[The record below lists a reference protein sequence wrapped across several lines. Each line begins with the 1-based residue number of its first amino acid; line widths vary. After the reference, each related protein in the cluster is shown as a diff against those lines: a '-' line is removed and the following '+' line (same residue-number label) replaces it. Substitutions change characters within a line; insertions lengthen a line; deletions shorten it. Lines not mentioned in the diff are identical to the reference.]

1 MGTMP
6 LAQYEEF
13 DDKYSRMTEYLSS
26 EGGYWKDN
34 DRWYMDADS
43 FMDAGIAVLNR
54 RHWLLAD
61 FGSYKTEQLKAEIK
75 YFLLHSMKEGII
87 ETLSVY
93 QNYRQAISNI
103 GKLLSPIRS
112 VESFNRLNTCDR
124 ELENAGLNDTESRR
138 YLQLKHGAAKF
149 ITDYYGDRDEMEND
163 VWRAARIPGTK
174 VSAAGK
180 REKVSISFE
189 KIPTYYREMTKR
201 FMSRLVIKRSWSY
214 CTEMMM
220 YIRYFFRTFYA
231 HGYTDGFLERLARQ
245 DIEKYLGWVAGDY
258 EGKNATFRS
267 KAVSFIRH
275 FIDYIQ
281 LAEYPQAPKKD
292 VNRLI
297 FEDDIPKR
305 ERSAD
310 TMGKVKYVPEPIR
323 WQLDV
328 CIGEIEPVEMMPV
341 YVLLRETGWRGTDV
355 LNLRYDSCLEHL
367 WNSHDK
373 EYIPYLCGEITKTG
387 IPLLKIPIRKEVADM
402 VKKIVDD
409 AAEHSTDDNNPDKY
423 LFNTYEGHCKGLPLS
438 KPAFSAA
445 VQKLIDKKGI
455 LDGDEKLYHFK
466 AHALRH
472 TRALEYTEQGM
483 PIGIIQQILGHC
495 SLQMTLHY
503 AKVTENML
511 YRKWKETEKLNLLHL
526 ESIPPNAHKEKR
538 KEEIRYEFIRK
549 NLDAVRVPFGVCFKP
564 AKLPCRQQINQ
575 CFDCANFCT
584 SQNIIGEYEQEI
596 ERVREQ
602 LGISKRLG
610 RSEWEEKNR
619 NYLEILEKMLAR
631 IQKEGLIHKNGSHRE
646 ECDGRDDE

>member
-1 MGTMP
+1 MGTAA
-6 LAQYEEF
+6 LTQYEEF
-13 DDKYSRMTEYLSS
+13 DDKYSRMIEYLSS
-26 EGGYWKDN
+26 EGDYWKDN
-34 DRWYMDADS
+34 DRWYMDAES
-43 FMDAGIAVLNR
+43 FKEAGIPVIKSG
-54 RHWLLAD
+54 HWLLAD
-61 FGSYKTEQLKAEIK
+61 YGSYKTEQLKAEMK
-75 YFLLHSMKEGII
+75 YFLLHSMKDGII

-103 GKLLSPIRS
+103 GKLLSSIRS
-112 VESFNRLNTCDR
+112 VESFNGLNTYDR

-149 ITDYYGDRDEMEND
+149 ITDYYGDRDEMEKD
-163 VWRAARIPGTK
+163 VWRAARIPGVK
-174 VSAAGK
+174 ISAAAK
-180 REKVSISFE
+180 RQKPSMNFE
-189 KIPTYYREMTKR
+189 NVPSHYREMVKR

-214 CTEMMM
+214 CTEMMV
-220 YIRYFFRTFYA
+220 YIRYFFEAFYA

-245 DIEKYLGWVAGDY
+245 DIEKYLGWVASDY

-267 KAVSFIRH
+267 KAVSFIRQ

-292 VNRLI
+292 VNRLL

-305 ERSAD
+305 ERPAD
-310 TMGKVKYVPEPIR
+310 TMGKVKYVPEPVR
-323 WQLDV
+323 WQLDAW
-328 CIGEIEPVEMMPV
+328 IGEIEPVEMMPV

-367 WNSHDK
+367 WNSHEK

-387 IPLLKIPIRKEVADM
+387 IPLLKIPIRKEVADI
-402 VKKIVDD
+402 VKKLVDD
-409 AAEHSTDDNNPDKY
+409 AAERSTDDNNPDKY
-423 LFNTYEGHCKGLPLS
+423 LFNTYKGRCKGLPLS
-438 KPAFSAA
+438 KPSFSAA
-445 VQKLIDKKGI
+445 MQALIDRKGI
-455 LDGDEKLYHFK
+455 LDGDGKRYHFK

-526 ESIPPNAHKEKR
+526 ESTPPNANKEKQ
-538 KEEIRYEFIRK
+538 EEIRYEFIRN

-575 CFDCANFCT
+575 CLDCANFCT
-584 SQNIIGEYEQEI
+584 SRDNIPEYEKEI

-602 LGISKRLG
+602 LKISKTLVRT
-610 RSEWEEKNR
+610 EWEEKNR

-646 ECDGRDDE
+646 ECDG

>member
-1 MGTMP
+1 MRTAA
-6 LAQYEEF
+6 LAQYGAF

-34 DRWYMDADS
+34 DRWYLDADS
-43 FMDAGIAVLNR
+43 FMEAGIPVPNPG
-54 RHWLLAD
+54 HWLLAD
-61 FGSYKTEQLKAEIK
+61 FGSYKKGRLKEEMK
-75 YFLLHSMKEGII
+75 YFLLHSMKDGTI
-87 ETLSVY
+87 ESVSIY
-93 QNYRQAISNI
+93 RNYRRAIFNI
-103 GKLLSPIRS
+103 GKLLSGVKG
-112 VESFNRLNTCDR
+112 VESFNRLDTCDR
-124 ELENAGLNDTESRR
+124 ELEGVGLSATERCA
-138 YLQLKHGAAKF
+138 YLYLKHGVTRLF
-149 ITDYYGDRDEMEND
+149 TDYYDDRDEMEKD
-163 VWRAARIPGTK
+163 TWHAARIPGTK

-180 REKVSISFE
+180 REKLSISFV
-189 KIPTYYREMTKR
+189 KIPPYYREMVKR

-214 CTEMMM
+214 CVEMMM
-220 YIRYFFRTFYA
+220 YIRYFFEAFYA
-231 HGYTDGFLERLARQ
+231 HGYTDGFLERLARP

-267 KAVSFIRH
+267 KAVSFIRQY
-275 FIDYIQ
+275 IDYIQ
-281 LAEYPQAPKKD
+281 LAEYPQAPQKD

-305 ERSAD
+305 ERSSD
-310 TMGKVKYVPEPIR
+310 TMEKVKYVPEPVR
-323 WQLDV
+323 VQLDA
-328 CIGEIEPVEMMPV
+328 CISEIEPVEMIPV
-341 YVLLRETGWRGTDV
+341 YILLRESGWRGTDV
-355 LNLRYDSCLEHL
+355 LNLRYDSCLKHL
-367 WNSHDK
+367 WNGHEK

-402 VKKIVDD
+402 VKKLADE
-409 AAEHSTDDNNPDKY
+409 AAERSTDGNNPDKY

-445 VQKLIDKKGI
+445 VQELIDRKGI
-455 LDGDEKLYHFK
+455 LDGDGNAYHFK

-503 AKVTENML
+503 AKVSENML

-526 ESIPPNAHKEKR
+526 ESTPPNTHKEGV
-538 KEEIRYEFIRK
+538 EEIRYEFIRK

-564 AKLPCRQQINQ
+564 SKLPCRHQISH
-575 CFDCANFCT
+575 CLDCANFCT
-584 SQNIIGEYEQEI
+584 SRDNIPEYEKEI
-596 ERVREQ
+596 ERVKEQ
-602 LGISKRLG
+602 LRISKTLG
-610 RSEWEEKNR
+610 RDEWEGKNR

-646 ECDGRDDE
+646 ECDG